1 MVVAAAVTPETAD
14 PSALVADSRAVV
26 SDPLAVGTATE
37 VLAAVSLT
45 AGEPDTDVSCRRWKG
60 DARTADAPRA
70 RTEVERKSIL
80 MGCIE
85 VCLVCARELVSG

>member
-26 SDPLAVGTATE
+26 SDPLAVGTSTE

-45 AGEPDTDVSCRRWKG
+45 AAEPDTDVSCRRWKG
-60 DARTADAPRA
+60 EARTADAPRA
-70 RTEVERKSIL
+70 RTVVDRKSML
-80 MGCIE
+80 KG
-85 VCLVCARELVSG
+85 VSSLALPL